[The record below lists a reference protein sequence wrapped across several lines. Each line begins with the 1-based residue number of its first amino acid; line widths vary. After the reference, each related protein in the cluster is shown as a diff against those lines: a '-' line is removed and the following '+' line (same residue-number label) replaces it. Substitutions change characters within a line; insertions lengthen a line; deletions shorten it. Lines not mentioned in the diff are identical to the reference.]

1 MAKKSKQ
8 TDSTEYL
15 LEKYFIVYED
25 DEDEDMLMLAVGF
38 NYKAAIRIL
47 TNYIIKLCAYQL
59 VEGDKKYRKRFR
71 ELAGREVT
79 RADIE
84 YWLLAFLVSDTELA
98 LVTNLSGKEDPSFS
112 VQGFP
117 KAFASELTQITEGG
131 QESQDRI
138 KLVFQELDK
147 IAGANPV
154 EITQS
159 AKKLFN
165 PAIRTLKGNIY
176 FRMQAL
182 IIQLLSDG
190 LAKAFQHPIAPEIV
204 RKIETGLLPSL
215 KAELLGTRGKGK
227 PQGSGS
233 RYDNKHH
240 FKEVLIDTFESL
252 KKQKKRIT
260 QESVAAFIGCDDRQL
275 RRWLKEFG
283 IKWKEVKPDE

>member
-8 TDSTEYL
+8 TDSTDSF

-38 NYKAAIRIL
+38 NFKAAIRIL
-47 TNYIIKLCAYQL
+47 TKYIIKLCAYQL
-59 VEGDKKYRKRFR
+59 VEDDKKYQKRFR
-71 ELAGREVT
+71 ELAGEQVT

-84 YWLLAFLVSDTELA
+84 YWLLAFLISDTELA
-98 LVTNLSGKEDPSFS
+98 LVTNLFGKEEPSFS
-112 VQGFP
+112 IQGFP
-117 KAFASELTQITEGG
+117 KAFASELTQITEEG

-147 IAGANPV
+147 IASANPV
-154 EITQS
+154 EIAQS
-159 AKKLFN
+159 ARKLFN
-165 PAIRTLKGNIY
+165 MAIRTLKGNIY

-182 IIQLLSDG
+182 VIQLLSDG

-204 RKIETGLLPSL
+204 RKVETGLLPSL

-233 RYDNKHH
+233 RYDNKHQ
-240 FKEVLIDTFESL
+240 FKDDLRAVFDSL
-252 KKQKKRIT
+252 KRQNKRIT
-260 QESVAAFIGCDDRQL
+260 QESVSTLLGCDDRQL
-275 RRWLKEFG
+275 RRWLKEFDL
-283 IKWKEVKPDE
+283 KWKEVKPDA